1 MSQKT
6 DSYFKFL
13 WASTNSHGVHSPFIF
28 KLVTRCFY
36 TKELSLGR
44 YEYKD
49 LNAGMSYSKAKL
61 IYRLLR
67 YFKPAKL
74 FVLGE
79 NTGTITEVFRRMGEK
94 ANLQLWFFSPIAP
107 IPGTIDLIYISGND
121 GDDVVSS
128 LESVLQNTGNNTIC
142 IIDNIHT
149 SPQLQEVWE
158 SIKAHPGVKVTVDV
172 YHLGLVFFRQEQ
184 ARQHFIIRPVKSFV
198 LDAVLGA
205 KKLWGLLH

>member
-6 DSYFKFL
+6 DSYLKFL
-13 WASTNSHGVHSPFIF
+13 WDSTNSHGVHSPFIF

-36 TKELSLGR
+36 PRELSLGR
-44 YEYKD
+44 RDYKD
-49 LNAGMSYSKAKL
+49 LNTGMSYSKAQL

-79 NTGTITEVFRRMGEK
+79 DTGIITELFRRMGEK

-121 GDDVVSS
+121 GDEVVSS
-128 LESVLQNTGNNTIC
+128 LESVLPNTGNNTIC

-149 SPQLQEVWE
+149 SPQSQEAWE
-158 SIKAHPGVKVTVDV
+158 RIKANPRIKVTVDV

-184 ARQHFIIRPVKSFV
+184 ASQHFIIRPVKSFV